1 MSELSW
7 SRLNR
12 RISQPGSDV
21 WRVHYDA
28 VARLEA
34 GEDIILL
41 SVGDPDF
48 DTPGYI
54 SQHVIERI
62 NAGRTHYSPAAGED
76 NLREA
81 VAELERSA
89 TGRDIER
96 EQIVVFPGAT
106 ATLYAVLATILN
118 AGDGIVVPEP
128 MYIGYHGMLAAV
140 GADVQPVPLVPPTFE
155 LDVDAV
161 MGAVQPNTRA
171 VLVNTPGNPLGNI
184 IPAAQL
190 RRLAVECA
198 ARGLWLICDEVYSL
212 ITFEQPHM
220 SLLKCARTLDNVVV
234 VDGLSKSHAM
244 SGWRVGWAVA
254 DRPMAEALGRFS
266 SAALFGTCQ
275 FVQDAA
281 AFALANDAEDVER
294 MRKAYQER
302 RDYVLRR
309 VSEHPL
315 LDAFQP
321 QGGMFVMIDGGR
333 ICRSGDEF
341 CRTLL
346 DECGIS
352 TLPGSGFGP
361 SASRYVR
368 LSLTENRATLAEAF
382 DRMRRLS

>member
-1 MSELSW
+1 MPDLSW
-7 SRLNR
+7 STLNR

-28 VARLEA
+28 VARLAA
-34 GEDIILL
+34 GEDVILL

-54 SQHVIERI
+54 SQHVIECI
-62 NAGRTHYSPAAGED
+62 NAGRTHYSPVAGED

-81 VAELERSA
+81 VAELERTA
-89 TGRDIER
+89 TGRDIGPEHV
-96 EQIVVFPGAT
+96 VVFPGAT
-106 ATLYAVLATILN
+106 ATLYAVLATILD

-128 MYIGYHGMLAAV
+128 MYIGYHGMLSAV
-140 GADVQPVPLVPPTFE
+140 GADVQPVPLAPPTFL

-161 MGAVQPNTRA
+161 MAAVQPNTRA

-184 IPAAQL
+184 IPAETL
-190 RRLAVECA
+190 RDLAAACA
-198 ARGLWLICDEVYSL
+198 ARSLWLICDEVYSL
-212 ITFEQPHM
+212 ITFEAPHV
-220 SLLKCARTLDNVVV
+220 SLLKCAETFRNVVV

-254 DRPMAEALGRFS
+254 ERPMAEALGRFS

-294 MRKAYQER
+294 MREAYEAR
-302 RDYVLRR
+302 RDFVLQR
-309 VSEHPL
+309 VTEHPL
-315 LDAFQP
+315 LDAFRP

-333 ICRSGDEF
+333 ICQSGDDF

-346 DECGIS
+346 EECGVS

-368 LSLTENRATLAEAF
+368 LSLTENEETLGRAF
-382 DRMRRLS
+382 DRIEKLS